1 MAKKF
6 KVREI
11 MDQMVIPAKDVG
23 LEYILITRDQKD
35 IYLELDL
42 DSDYLHEVIERLK
55 TYL

>member
-1 MAKKF
+1 MAKKI

-23 LEYILITRDQKD
+23 LEYILITRYQKD
-35 IYLELDL
+35 IYFELDL
-42 DSDYLHEVIERLK
+42 DSDYLKEVIEKLK